1 MRWHEVTVH
10 TTEEAIEMISNFI
23 HELGAGGVSIEE
35 SGTLNKQR
43 DTSLG
48 QWYELPLNDIPEGRA
63 VIKGYFSEGTDM
75 EAILLE
81 LKRSVETLRE
91 YDIDT
96 GEPTYELKEV
106 DDEDWA
112 NAWKQYFKP
121 LRITDRL
128 TIKPT
133 WEEYTPGPDEL
144 ILELDPGM
152 AFGTGTHAT
161 TALCLKTLERV
172 IQGGE
177 DVIDVGTGSGVLAIA
192 AAKLGAGRVLALDL
206 DPVSVSSATENAK
219 LNGLERQITVKLSDL
234 LQVINEHRASGAS
247 EGTLG
252 VKLPVQVVVAN
263 ILAEIILMFVD
274 DVYEVLESGGTYI
287 VSGIIKAKKASVE
300 EALTAAGFIITE
312 RHEEQDWVVLV
323 ARKP

>member
-1 MRWHEVTVH
+1 M
-10 TTEEAIEMISNFI
+10 
-23 HELGAGGVSIEE
+23 
-35 SGTLNKQR
+35 
-43 DTSLG
+43 
-48 QWYELPLNDIPEGRA
+48 
-63 VIKGYFSEGTDM
+63 
-75 EAILLE
+75 
-81 LKRSVETLRE
+81 
-91 YDIDT
+91 
-96 GEPTYELKEV
+96 
-106 DDEDWA
+106 
-112 NAWKQYFKP
+112 
-121 LRITDRL
+121 
-128 TIKPT
+128 
-133 WEEYTPGPDEL
+133 
-144 ILELDPGM
+144 
-152 AFGTGTHAT
+152 
-161 TALCLKTLERV
+161 
-172 IQGGE
+172 
-177 DVIDVGTGSGVLAIA
+177 
-192 AAKLGAGRVLALDL
+192 LALDL

-234 LQVINEHRASGAS
+234 LQVINEHRAAGAS

>member
-43 DTSLG
+43 DTSFG
-48 QWYELPLNDIPEGRA
+48 QLYEHPLNNIPEGRA

-75 EAILLE
+75 EVILRE
-81 LKRSVETLRE
+81 LKLSVELLSG

-96 GEPTYELKEV
+96 GEPTYELKDV

-112 NAWKQYFKP
+112 DAWKQYFKP

-133 WEEYTPGPDEL
+133 WEDYIPGPDEL

-161 TALCLKTLERV
+161 TALCLKTLEGV
-172 IQGGE
+172 IEGGE

-192 AAKLGAGRVLALDL
+192 AAKLGAGHVLALDL
-206 DPVSVSSATENAK
+206 DPVAVYSATENVR
-219 LNGLERQITVKLSDL
+219 LNGLDQQITVKLSDL
-234 LQVINEHRASGAS
+234 LQVINESRSNSA
-247 EGTLG
+247 EGPLG

-274 DVYEVLESGGTYI
+274 DVYEVLESGGSYI
-287 VSGIIKAKKASVE
+287 VSGIIKAKQESVE
-300 EALTAAGFIITE
+300 EALTAAGFVMTE
-312 RHEEQDWVVLV
+312 RHEDQDWVVLI